1 MNIEPI
7 PHPVLLL
14 VSAPSGTGKTTL
26 CHRLMQ
32 DEPELRYSV
41 SSTTRAP
48 RVGETDG
55 VDYTFLSR
63 DEFLLRAGDGK
74 FLEFAEVHGNLYG
87 TEIGMVERTFLA
99 GYSVLLDVDV
109 QGARLIRE
117 ALDRESMNP
126 KLRQCFH
133 DVFISPP
140 SLDALRYRLE
150 KRGKDSQE
158 VIEKRLRNAKAEML
172 DAAHYEYQ
180 VINDDLDSAFA
191 QLTAI
196 HTACRLRTVRLQ
208 AGRNGRL

>member
-1 MNIEPI
+1 MKLEPT
-7 PHPVLLL
+7 PHPILLL

-32 DEPELRYSV
+32 EETELRYSV

-48 RVGETDG
+48 REGEVDG

-63 DEFLLRAGDGK
+63 EEFLRRAGQGK
-74 FLEFAEVHGNLYG
+74 FLEYAEVHGNYYG
-87 TEIGMVERTFLA
+87 TEIDMVESNFLA

-117 ALDRESMNP
+117 ALSRESMNP

-140 SLDALRYRLE
+140 TLDALRHRLE
-150 KRGKDSQE
+150 KRGKDSQD
-158 VIEKRLRNAKAEML
+158 VIEKRLRNAEAEML

-180 VINDDLDSAFA
+180 IINDDLDSAFA

-196 HTACRLRTVRLQ
+196 HTASKLRTVRLQ
-208 AGRNGRL
+208 

>member
-7 PHPVLLL
+7 PHPILLL

-32 DEPELRYSV
+32 AEPGLRYSV

-48 RVGETDG
+48 REGETDG

-63 DEFLLRAGDGK
+63 EEFLRRAGEGK
-74 FLEFAEVHGNLYG
+74 FLEYAEVHGNFYG
-87 TEIGMVERTFLA
+87 TEIGMVERNFFA
-99 GYSVLLDVDV
+99 GHSVLLDVDV

-117 ALDRESMNP
+117 ALSRESMNP
-126 KLRQCFH
+126 KLRTYFH

-140 SLDALRYRLE
+140 SLNALRDRLE
-150 KRGKDSQE
+150 KRGKDSQA
-158 VIEKRLRNAKAEML
+158 VIEKRLRNAEAEML

-180 VINDDLDSAFA
+180 IINDDLDSAFA

-196 HTACRLRTVRLQ
+196 HTANTLRTVRL
-208 AGRNGRL
+208 